1 MRAGA
6 IAMAVGLALPWAT
19 GGLAEER
26 TKAPDVPGSAQKP
39 SQKPRSSGMPQTVGT
54 CARTTITE
62 ITDRFGGAIAGPG
75 RADAA
80 TGTAVSYA
88 NGGYQIS
95 YSRVAALEHAKIG
108 DAVMVCLISVP
119 TGCPKGDERGRVYTT
134 TNLRSGDVWSMPD
147 SQHLCG
153 GA

>member
-1 MRAGA
+1 MKRGTM
-6 IAMAVGLALPWAT
+6 AMGVCVAQIWAVCA
-19 GGLAEER
+19 
-26 TKAPDVPGSAQKP
+26 SAQNGGAALAKP
-39 SQKPRSSGMPQTVGT
+39 TPAPKASQVPTIVGT

-62 ITDRFGGAIAGPG
+62 IGDRFGGSITGAGKSDP
-75 RADAA
+75 A

-95 YSRVAALEHAKIG
+95 YSRVAALERSKVG
-108 DAVMVCLISVP
+108 DSVMVCLISVP
-119 TGCPKGDERGRVYTT
+119 KDCPKGDDRGRVYTT

-147 SQHLCG
+147 SQHMCG